1 MERWWIAIAGLS
13 GITAVGADAAARHV
27 LAGDPHRA
35 ELVATGAHYSLLHAV
50 ALMAVAALAAGSW
63 GRGRRGGGLAAWLV
77 VAGWCFAAGVVLFS
91 GSLYWLADG
100 GPAAVARAT
109 PLGGILLIAGWAAL
123 LVHAVSARPAG

>member
-13 GITAVGADAAARHV
+13 GVAGVGADAAARHV

-35 ELVATGAHYSLLHAV
+35 ALVATGAQYGLLHAV
-50 ALMAVAALAAGSW
+50 ALVAVAALAAGPW
-63 GRGRRGGGLAAWLV
+63 GRGRCGGAAVWLG
-77 VAGWCFAAGVVLFS
+77 VAGWCFAAGVILFS
-91 GSLYWLADG
+91 GSLYWLANG
-100 GPAAVARAT
+100 APAMVAPAT